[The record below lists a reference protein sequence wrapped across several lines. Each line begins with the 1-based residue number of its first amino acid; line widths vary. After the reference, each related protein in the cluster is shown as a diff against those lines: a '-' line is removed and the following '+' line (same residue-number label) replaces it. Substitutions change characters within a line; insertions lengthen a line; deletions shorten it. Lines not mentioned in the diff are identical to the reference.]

1 MLVTEAP
8 LSMPRPRLLV
18 VAWLPIVPVIEMLPD
33 DVTRAPLANWA
44 PVAPSTKPEVPPPP
58 VIEMAPPADEMV
70 ELARRK
76 AEGGPKLEP
85 WLVVCASIVTVPAP
99 VLEMTDGV
107 AGAGPPTVA
116 LATLKE

>member
-1 MLVTEAP
+1 M
-8 LSMPRPRLLV
+8 
-18 VAWLPIVPVIEMLPD
+18 PIVPVIEMLPD
-33 DVTRAPLANWA
+33 DVTRAPLANWT
-44 PVAPSTKPEVPPPP
+44 PVAPSTKPDVPPPP
-58 VIEMAPPADEMV
+58 AIEMAPPADEMV

-76 AEGGPKLEP
+76 AEGDPKLEP